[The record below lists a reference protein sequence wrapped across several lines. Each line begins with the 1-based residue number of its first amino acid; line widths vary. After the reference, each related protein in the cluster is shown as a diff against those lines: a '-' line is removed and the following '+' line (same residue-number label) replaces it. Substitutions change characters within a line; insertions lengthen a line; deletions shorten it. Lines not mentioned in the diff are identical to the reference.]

1 MDKCT
6 LGAESFQ
13 TYVTV
18 AKFRQTTYA
27 IQTTCKSPSFVVA
40 KALNTQAP
48 WMNIYIRG
56 DCGSNPSRDLNE
68 EAI

>member
-1 MDKCT
+1 MRYMRYK
-6 LGAESFQ
+6 LH
-13 TYVTV
+13 
-18 AKFRQTTYA
+18 R
-27 IQTTCKSPSFVVA
+27 QTTCKSPSFVVA